1 MKKIFTLLAI
11 TIFLS
16 CSTENSENTN
26 NNVPEAD
33 CLCYTILE
41 ANVFTIVTGNQ
52 FTAGVMEND
61 CTGVQKNF
69 NLNGI
74 YEVGQK
80 ICN

>member
-1 MKKIFTLLAI
+1 MNKFIIIFA
-11 TIFLS
+11 IFLS
-16 CSTENSENTN
+16 NCTTENENISE
-26 NNVPEAD
+26 PEAN
-33 CLCYTILE
+33 CNCSTILE
-41 ANVFTIVTGNQ
+41 ANKFRLPTGQ
-52 FTAGVMEND
+52 SFTAGVMEND

>member
-1 MKKIFTLLAI
+1 MNKFIIIFA
-11 TIFLS
+11 IFLS
-16 CSTENSENTN
+16 NCTTENADSNISE
-26 NNVPEAD
+26 PEAN
-33 CLCYTILE
+33 CRCSTILE

-69 NLNGI
+69 NLSGI
-74 YEVGQK
+74 YRVGQK

>member
-1 MKKIFTLLAI
+1 MKRILFILAI
-11 TIFLS
+11 ALSS
-16 CSTENSENTN
+16 CS
-26 NNVPEAD
+26 AD
-33 CLCYTILE
+33 ETSTSAQEELNCNCSTILE
-41 ANVFTIVTGNQ
+41 ANKFRLPTGET

-74 YEVGQK
+74 YDVGQK